1 MALRPSSTLVIL
13 CLRCM
18 GWSCQLKDH
27 GLPVFGKSIWVR
39 HHHSI
44 ESGFPLETSVPS
56 NLQTML
62 LYLYLLKHLKFL
74 YFFESWE
81 HKTAR
86 YARYHHGILR
96 EIRTHCRKEK
106 TEIRKDFSQHREP
119 CRATLTADTIAPSTY
134 PKRQPKD
141 ALDDY
146 DFMLKSQ
153 THLTAQNYALSTP
166 LNGKK

>member
-1 MALRPSSTLVIL
+1 MGLLVQCWLDLGSCIWFIGKHSKVLSSLIGNMALRPSSTLVIL

-27 GLPVFGKSIWVR
+27 GLPIFDKSIWVR

-44 ESGFPLETSVPS
+44 ESEFSLETSVPS

-106 TEIRKDFSQHREP
+106 TEIREDFFSQHI
-119 CRATLTADTIAPSTY
+119 ALTAALLCYGST
-134 PKRQPKD
+134 
-141 ALDDY
+141 
-146 DFMLKSQ
+146 
-153 THLTAQNYALSTP
+153 
-166 LNGKK
+166 

>member
-27 GLPVFGKSIWVR
+27 GLPVFGKSTWVH

-119 CRATLTADTIAPSTY
+119 HRAIYLRKAAT
-134 PKRQPKD
+134 KRCTWWLWLY
-141 ALDDY
+141 A
-146 DFMLKSQ
+146 FKSQ
-153 THLTAQNYALSTP
+153 TRTFNRAQLCT
-166 LNGKK
+166 LH